1 LNRFTILV
9 IVSAVFGLLS
19 ALTIARADH
28 SPNLIGLL
36 AIDAN
41 SSGNTATS
49 IGPLDGCARVEP
61 GARIDVDY
69 VVDAIPDD
77 RPMIAFQ
84 VEIRYNPALLEVVA
98 VDYDMMLAAVGT
110 YQPFGGGDLTD
121 ALPDT
126 DGSYNLVVLDMAS
139 QSNLPEQGTVEANV
153 ERGKGTIA
161 RLTFQGK
168 GSGVGEVTIGYDPA
182 GGAYPLTQDTMNETV
197 IADRIGG
204 ASVAVGQDC
213 PPEAIAP
220 KILDAPN
227 TEEEIFAGVAPVTV
241 APATPTP
248 AGQTPTVPGATPE
261 GQTPGT
267 DGVGG
272 PNSGLGG
279 PELVECEVQPLET
292 ASPSPAPAPEGSPD
306 PAAEGPTPIPVP
318 SEEEL
323 CTPTPAPVE
332 DDIVAIE
339 EDSSAGLLFGAFA
352 LLGLGTA
359 AAGGGW
365 YMFRRSRNGAG

>member
-1 LNRFTILV
+1 
-9 IVSAVFGLLS
+9 
-19 ALTIARADH
+19 
-28 SPNLIGLL
+28 
-36 AIDAN
+36 
-41 SSGNTATS
+41 
-49 IGPLDGCARVEP
+49 
-61 GARIDVDY
+61 
-69 VVDAIPDD
+69 
-77 RPMIAFQ
+77 
-84 VEIRYNPALLEVVA
+84 
-98 VDYDMMLAAVGT
+98 MLAAVGT

-139 QSNLPEQGTVEANV
+139 QSNLPEQGQVEANV

-248 AGQTPTVPGATPE
+248 EGQTPAVPGTTPE
-261 GQTPGT
+261 GQTPSGPT
-267 DGVGG
+267 DAAG
-272 PNSGLGG
+272 SDD
-279 PELVECEVQPLET
+279 PELVECAVQPLET
-292 ASPSPAPAPEGSPD
+292 ASPSPTPEGSPESA
-306 PAAEGPTPIPVP
+306 PNEGPTPLPVP

-323 CTPTPAPVE
+323 CTPTPAALE

-339 EDSSAGLLFGAFA
+339 EDSGTGLLFGAFA

-365 YMFRRSRNGAG
+365 YMFRRTRNGEG